1 MPNVTPLLH
10 TSHFAIPIYLLSK
23 KFKKAIETNTIA
35 DCQQCK
41 AYCNKE
47 KRKLDVTPYV
57 EDLHILIEKFD
68 FESLN
73 CFEIK
78 LEMLNAL
85 ETRDFDKLSKNATIL
100 EEIAKCG
107 SFDDQDSLIQL
118 INAIEQLKRLVN
130 K

>member
-1 MPNVTPLLH
+1 
-10 TSHFAIPIYLLSK
+10 
-23 KFKKAIETNTIA
+23 
-35 DCQQCK
+35 
-41 AYCNKE
+41 
-47 KRKLDVTPYV
+47 
-57 EDLHILIEKFD
+57 
-68 FESLN
+68 
-73 CFEIK
+73 
-78 LEMLNAL
+78 MLNAL